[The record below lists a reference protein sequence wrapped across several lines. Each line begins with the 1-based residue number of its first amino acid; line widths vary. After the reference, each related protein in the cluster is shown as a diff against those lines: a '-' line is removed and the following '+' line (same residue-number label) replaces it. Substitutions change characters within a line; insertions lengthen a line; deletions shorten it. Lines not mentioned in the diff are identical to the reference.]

1 MSQCLRCGHCCKS
14 YLCFVP
20 KYEISNL
27 SPDFLET
34 VNEDSL
40 EDYINENIEEQGS
53 ICKWLTVDER
63 GLHSCSAYERRSS
76 MCRDHNSLSKICR
89 IGQAY
94 WEDKE
99 NIPCEIKNILSLNKK
114 GYDLNDIS

>member
-1 MSQCLRCGHCCKS
+1 MFKCLRCGHCCKG

-20 KYEISNL
+20 KYETSNL

-40 EDYINENIEEQGS
+40 DDYINENIEEQGS
-53 ICKWLTVDER
+53 VCKWLTVDER
-63 GLHSCSAYERRSS
+63 GLHTCLVHEKRSS

-94 WEDKE
+94 WKGKDD
-99 NIPCEIKNILSLNKK
+99 IPEEIESILG
-114 GYDLNDIS
+114 GY